1 MMIHT
6 ELYREI
12 IESRIPPMSV
22 ESTGEVVS
30 KYSPD
35 EIRQTISRL
44 VREDNSDMA
53 FALGEAGLALYSK
66 SEDMLAICGLL
77 AMLRE
82 DWVYAVTL
90 LNELLVIQ
98 GDMAPVTTH
107 LMFIRSLRCAL
118 EPAAALSAVMIAHEQ
133 YPNHPELEAEFQAIS
148 TQLGLKS
155 AELAE

>member
-1 MMIHT
+1 MIHT

-12 IESRIPPMSV
+12 IESRVPSMTI
-22 ESTGEVVS
+22 ESTGEVAS

-35 EIRQTISRL
+35 QIRQTISNL
-44 VREDNSDMA
+44 VAEDNLEMA
-53 FALGEAGLALYSK
+53 HALGEAGLALYPK
-66 SEDMLAICGLL
+66 SEDMLAICSLL

-82 DWVYAVTL
+82 DWVYGVTL
-90 LNELLVIQ
+90 LNELLELQ
-98 GDMAPVTTH
+98 GDRAPVTTH

-148 TQLGLKS
+148 AQLGFKP
-155 AELAE
+155 AE